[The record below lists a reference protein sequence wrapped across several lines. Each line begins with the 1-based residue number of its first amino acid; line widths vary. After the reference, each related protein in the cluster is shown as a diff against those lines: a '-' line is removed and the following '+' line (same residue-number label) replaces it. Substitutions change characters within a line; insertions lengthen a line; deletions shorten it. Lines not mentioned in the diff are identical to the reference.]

1 LHNREPSGPFFE
13 IMNKN
18 ALVKKVI
25 AHLTAE
31 LESYGKAARAAH
43 AEATHEQSKAENKYD
58 TRGLEASYLARGQS
72 KQMAEVAQ
80 AIDEFQKMAVRSFG
94 PAAPIELSAVV
105 EMDGNGERSF
115 YLIGPRAGGT
125 EISHDKKT
133 IMVLTPQSPMGE
145 KLMGRKQ
152 GDQVEMQ
159 FGAMSE
165 RYRVI
170 SVE

>member
-1 LHNREPSGPFFE
+1 
-13 IMNKN
+13 
-18 ALVKKVI
+18 
-25 AHLTAE
+25 
-31 LESYGKAARAAH
+31 
-43 AEATHEQSKAENKYD
+43 
-58 TRGLEASYLARGQS
+58 
-72 KQMAEVAQ
+72 MAEVAQ

-94 PAAPIELSAVV
+94 PKDAIELGAVV
-105 EMDGNGERSF
+105 EMEGNGERSF

-125 EISHDKKT
+125 EIQHDKKT

-145 KLMGRKQ
+145 KLIGRKQ

-159 FGAMSE
+159 FGPVSE

>member
-1 LHNREPSGPFFE
+1 
-13 IMNKN
+13 MNKN
-18 ALVKKVI
+18 ALVKKVV
-25 AHLTAE
+25 ARLVAE
-31 LESYGKAARAAH
+31 LELYGKAARAAH

-94 PAAPIELSAVV
+94 PKDAIELGAVV
-105 EMDGNGERSF
+105 EMEGNGERSF

-125 EISHDKKT
+125 EIQHDKKT

-159 FGAMSE
+159 FGPISE